1 MAGVHGSGFT
11 GKTVRTD
18 GAEDGSD
25 VEAAGSQHREV
36 TESENYRIAFEDEET
51 VQWGDAEDKEEEP
64 DWDFLDLRRRSSVL
78 SGALRAARGRRV
90 SVLQPRQPGGRVT
103 MAAQTKFI
111 QPPLFAGK
119 EEEDVTEWMDRYEK
133 IGNYN
138 RWGDA
143 EKRAHVELS
152 LTGAAQKWFS
162 YKGKAGQLATDWGTA
177 AGPPVVIGLKDQIL
191 RQFTPANRDQYNE
204 TRLRE
209 RKQGPEESTVEFFY
223 DVLDL
228 CGKVDPNMAEQVKLQ
243 HLWRGIKPSLV
254 EKFWSMKPATTDE
267 FLTEVKRYQE
277 MTSKSRHEEWAMGM
291 LGKQMPP
298 VENDRLDRLEKM
310 FEVLMGA
317 IGTKETE
324 KPQKKRGNQDDSGQ
338 RPWFQ
343 WAPQCEEDEAGGRT
357 EERSWSRGAETSREI
372 TGGGRAGRGGGS
384 T

>member
-1 MAGVHGSGFT
+1 
-11 GKTVRTD
+11 
-18 GAEDGSD
+18 
-25 VEAAGSQHREV
+25 
-36 TESENYRIAFEDEET
+36 
-51 VQWGDAEDKEEEP
+51 
-64 DWDFLDLRRRSSVL
+64 
-78 SGALRAARGRRV
+78 
-90 SVLQPRQPGGRVT
+90 
-103 MAAQTKFI
+103 
-111 QPPLFAGK
+111 
-119 EEEDVTEWMDRYEK
+119 
-133 IGNYN
+133 
-138 RWGDA
+138 
-143 EKRAHVELS
+143 VELS

-162 YKGKAGQLATDWGTA
+162 YKGKAAQLAADWETA

-191 RQFTPANRDQYNE
+191 RQFTPVNRDQFNE

-310 FEVLMGA
+310 LEGLMGA
-317 IGTKETE
+317 IGTKATE
-324 KPQKKRGNQDDSGQ
+324 KPQKKNGNQDDAGKRPRLQWAQDGSPICMECKIAGHIRRDCPKIAQQ
-338 RPWFQ
+338 RPARRRQDGNIACFG
-343 WAPQCEEDEAGGRT
+343 CGEAGHIR
-357 EERSWSRGAETSREI
+357 WN
-372 TGGGRAGRGGGS
+372 
-384 T
+384 